1 MEGLKTT
8 VSKRGQ
14 TVIPAELRKQYDIS
28 PGDTLAWI
36 DTGTSIQ
43 VLLLPEDPIA
53 ALRGSGA
60 GEGLVARLLDAR
72 EADRALEGSGS

>member
-14 TVIPAELRKQYDIS
+14 TVIPAELRKQYGIS

-36 DTGTSIQ
+36 DTGTSLQ
-43 VLLLPEDPIA
+43 VMPLPEDPIA

-60 GEGLVARLLDAR
+60 GEGLLARLLDER
-72 EADRALEGSGS
+72 EADRALESGGT